1 MTQTKI
7 IELLNGIMPEIIESG
22 NPEAT
27 MLKCASTHNLSP
39 AQLEKLGHVFN
50 TMKTNVAFEKMANRG
65 NSFSIVDVPEMVS
78 SYQTYRPGAKLSP
91 ESKQV
96 HNTVNKLMK
105 EASPKEGKLPTFSMM
120 FTDSDPLMSRGDISF
135 SVEDDNWEAVHGR
148 TPEYDILHKKASAEP
163 SVDDVIKWRGH
174 VKQAKE
180 AFEQVI
186 FDTTADIRER
196 CASIFQKVA
205 WDSSRWQDIAEAIH
219 GALPQEKSAAVLTHV
234 EAYMKEK
241 SLKYTPADMTKFASD
256 SFVTDTYN
264 VLADANDIVDLLA
277 IRKEAS
283 SELEKLANQNLISGG
298 MLASYAPSKKDDAA
312 PEEANDLVRSIKSP
326 KKSKSSAKRQ
336 REAEFIKNVV
346 PTVNAA
352 MYPFELFAAS
362 GEDSAD
368 AKHVAR
374 GKLQAKQQAA
384 FDSLIMSDDVLRDAD
399 QDMLR
404 SLYTTIRD
412 MSPTFASDIS
422 LLGPA
427 LKESLQYGSIPVHQ
441 IKAILDAEKTMLQ
454 IKELQDKLGE

>member
-1 MTQTKI
+1 
-7 IELLNGIMPEIIESG
+7 
-22 NPEAT
+22 
-27 MLKCASTHNLSP
+27 
-39 AQLEKLGHVFN
+39 
-50 TMKTNVAFEKMANRG
+50 
-65 NSFSIVDVPEMVS
+65 
-78 SYQTYRPGAKLSP
+78 
-91 ESKQV
+91 
-96 HNTVNKLMK
+96 
-105 EASPKEGKLPTFSMM
+105 
-120 FTDSDPLMSRGDISF
+120 MSRGDISF

-148 TPEYDILHKKASAEP
+148 TPEYDILHQKASAEP
-163 SVDDVIKWRGH
+163 SADDVIKWRGY

-219 GALPQEKSAAVLTHV
+219 GALPQEKSASVLAHV

-283 SELEKLANQNLISGG
+283 AELEKLASQNMTTLGTYDNYS
-298 MLASYAPSKKDDAA
+298 PSKKDAESS
-312 PEEANDLVRSIKSP
+312 EEEKDLARSIKSP
-326 KKSKSSAKRQ
+326 KKSKSSDKKQ
-336 REAEFIKNVV
+336 RKTTFIDKVA
-346 PTVNAA
+346 PTVTAGMA
-352 MYPFELFAAS
+352 PFELFAS
-362 GEDSAD
+362 PGEDAVKE
-368 AKHVAR
+368 KHVAR

-441 IKAILDAEKTMLQ
+441 IKAILDAEKTLLQ